1 MGKGGANPYPGWWAT
16 SKDPMM
22 GNKPKVSGAK
32 PDKNKLPDDDIYKSK
47 QDKQREYYDQYY
59 KEKSYSERRKEFE
72 EEFKKKF
79 MRGDFFEFSSAKSN
93 NSFSARDKHE
103 NDIHPIFKIKKSSS
117 QEEFKKE
124 YKKLI
129 LKHHPDKGGNSS
141 MFIKIKEAYDNLFI

>member
-16 SKDPMM
+16 SKEPHAPR
-22 GNKPKVSGAK
+22 GQTR
-32 PDKNKLPDDDIYKSK
+32 KNKLPDDIYKSE
-47 QDKQREYYDQYY
+47 QDKEREYYDQYY
-59 KEKSYSERRKEFE
+59 KEKGYSQRRKEFE

-79 MRGDFFEFSSAKSN
+79 MRGDFFEFSSTKSD
-93 NSFSARDKHE
+93 NSFTHE